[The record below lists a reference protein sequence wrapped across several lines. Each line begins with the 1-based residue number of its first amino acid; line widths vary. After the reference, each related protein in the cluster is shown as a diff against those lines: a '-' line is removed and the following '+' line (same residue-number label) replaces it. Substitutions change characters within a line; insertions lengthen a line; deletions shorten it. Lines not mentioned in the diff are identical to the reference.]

1 MEVTY
6 YNTKDSAN
14 TINKTLA
21 TVGSENIFVP
31 FSNPP
36 LMFNL
41 YLANK
46 DLYKT
51 ANYCKIDEKFYFVNF
66 EQMNPKIILGS
77 FSMDLLESY
86 KSQILESDF
95 DISEK
100 STIDYNSDVPT
111 SSKIEKKT
119 IKSDVTIKDEKSI
132 IVTTVGEE
140 LQ

>member
-6 YNTKDSAN
+6 YKTKDAAN
-14 TINKTLA
+14 VINKTIEKIE
-21 TVGSENIFVP
+21 SEQIFVP

-46 DLYKT
+46 DIYKT
-51 ANYCKIDEKFYFVNF
+51 VNYCQVVDKFYFVNF
-66 EQMNPKIILGS
+66 EQMNPKIVLAS
-77 FSMDLLESY
+77 FSMDFLESY
-86 KSQILESDF
+86 KNQILESDF

-100 STIDYNSDVPT
+100 SSIDYNTDVPI
-111 SSKIEKKT
+111 SSQIEKKD
-119 IKSDVTIKDEKSI
+119 IKSDVAIKDEKSI